1 MKLGRRILFSL
12 LAGLSVVRCAEETP
26 TATPISRASGMRI
39 LSGNYQSAPVGSLL
53 PDSLKVQVYRS
64 DQSGVAGVVV
74 RFAVRSGS
82 GRLSADSTLTDADG
96 VVSVAWTLGP
106 GAGPMR
112 VAAEASGIQSVV
124 FEATGMP
131 LARPTLTILAG
142 DNQSGEVG
150 LVLPEPLVVQLQ
162 DSLGTPLVGQSI
174 VWSVLSGR
182 GLTLSPV
189 VLTNSEGK
197 ARVTWFLG
205 YTVGGQSIRASLLGN
220 TLGTT
225 FNATA
230 VFTDG
235 RLSLASGDNQLNGAN
250 ALLSFPITVSAES
263 PRGDPIAGATVRWA
277 VTSGG
282 GSLSDST
289 SITNVQGL
297 TAVGWTLGP
306 GNSGQTATATVAG
319 ITTASVTFNARSVEA
334 IAGSITGRV
343 TIVPD
348 RIGVSPTSRSPLGFL
363 AQVARSTTDDQAR
376 PTRAWSPGPRPIQRP
391 TDRLIVQ
398 FKPGAIGA
406 PGGGPSLAAP
416 SVVQRVEDAVRARI
430 APLAAAGGFELTD
443 VSAVLLSARVQVRQ
457 ISQIDAIAA
466 RLRADPAVA
475 SVSRELWYYPLGGPV
490 GGPIGGPI
498 NPATT
503 TVAGTIPKDPLYPNQ
518 SWHYSMI
525 DLPKAW
531 SMATGSTSVI
541 VAVVDNGIRFDHP
554 ALALNLTNDGYDF
567 ASSPRPAFLCNG
579 TMLDNAADGDGYDP
593 DPTMPI
599 DYDFDPY
606 GVCLLAPSPLGG
618 HGIHTAGT
626 IGALG
631 NDGIGGTGV
640 NWRVKIRPV
649 RVLGIEG
656 GSNFDVAQGVLYAG
670 GLPASNG
677 RGGTVAPPAA
687 GAARIINMSLGGP
700 CPDPG
705 TADIVHD
712 AVVAASANGSLI
724 IASAG
729 NSSTSE
735 PACPASYPEVIS
747 VSALGPDGLPA
758 SYTNYGS
765 TVDIA
770 APGGDFLDGGPD
782 GTFGIFSTTCNFTV
796 SPCQP
801 NYARY
806 SGTSMAAPHVSGV
819 AALLLGAEPGL
830 TSADLRARLLSYA
843 VDEGA
848 PGPDEFYGAGIVNA
862 RNSLTQTLA
871 PPTRIFV
878 RLVDTTNGTTVA
890 TEQASA
896 FGDFTFSGV
905 PNGSYFV
912 FGGVDENGDGLVGLP
927 GRPWGAYG
935 GTGAPAAVAV
945 SSTVG
950 GTAFFP
956 VGAPGENEGNDDPAH
971 SNRLIVGG
979 FIQGSIP
986 SASDPADVFRVDI
999 VTAGPYAFETSGWNG
1014 GYCRFALDLNTVL
1027 TLSDA
1032 NGAVLASNDDIDPQ
1046 DPAPLVGNR
1055 CSRIQAQL
1063 TPGRYYVTVT
1073 AGLSGLGA
1081 VHTGRYRLQARAGT

>member
-1 MKLGRRILFSL
+1 MKLGRGILYSL

-26 TATPISRASGMRI
+26 TSTPITRGAGMRI
-39 LSGNYQSAPVGSLL
+39 LSGNHQAAPVGSLL

-64 DQSGVAGVVV
+64 DQSGVAGTVV
-74 RFAVRSGS
+74 RFAVMSGS
-82 GRLSADSTLTDADG
+82 GRLSADSTLTDANG
-96 VVSVAWTLGP
+96 IVSVAWTLGP

-112 VAAEASGIQSVV
+112 AVAEAAGMQSVV
-124 FEATGMP
+124 FEATGMA
-131 LARPTLTILAG
+131 LGRPTLTMVSG
-142 DNQSGEVG
+142 DNQTGEVG
-150 LVLPEPLVVQLQ
+150 LVLPEALEVQLQ

-182 GLTLSPV
+182 GLTISPV
-189 VLTNSEGK
+189 VITNSQGK
-197 ARVTWFLG
+197 ARITWFLG

-220 TLGTT
+220 ALGTT
-225 FNATA
+225 FNAIAVYTA
-230 VFTDG
+230 G
-235 RLSLASGDNQLNGAN
+235 RLAIAGGDNQINGENTA
-250 ALLSFPITVSAES
+250 LSFPLAVEAES
-263 PRGDPIAGATVRWA
+263 PRGDPIAGVTVRWA
-277 VTSGG
+277 VASGG
-282 GSLSDST
+282 GTLSDST

-297 TAVGWTLGP
+297 ASVGWTLGP
-306 GNSGQTATATVAG
+306 GNTGQTASATVTG
-319 ITTASVTFNARSVEA
+319 VTNGTVTFNARSVA
-334 IAGSITGRV
+334 AVAGGITGRV
-343 TIVPD
+343 TIVRD
-348 RIGVSPTSRSPLGFL
+348 RIGVSPSSRSPRGLL
-363 AQVARSTTDDQAR
+363 APLARSATDDQSR
-376 PTRAWSPGPRPIQRP
+376 PTQSWSPGPRAVQRP

-398 FKPGAIGA
+398 FKAGAIGA

-416 SVVQRVEDAVRARI
+416 SVVQRVEDAVRQRI

-457 ISQIDAIAA
+457 ISQIDAVAA
-466 RLRADPAVA
+466 RIAADPAVA

-490 GGPIGGPI
+490 GGPI

-503 TVAGTIPKDPLYPNQ
+503 TLAGTIPNDPLYPNQ

-541 VAVVDNGIRFDHP
+541 VADVDNGIRFDHP
-554 ALALNLTNDGYDF
+554 ALTLNLTNDGYDF
-567 ASSPRPAFLCNG
+567 VSSPRPAFTCSG
-579 TMLDNAADGDGYDP
+579 AMLDNAADGDGYDP

-606 GVCLLAPSPLGG
+606 GVCLTGPSPLGG

-631 NDGIGGTGV
+631 NDRIGGTGV

-656 GSNFDVAQGVLYAG
+656 GSNFDVAQGVLYAA

-687 GAARIINMSLGGP
+687 GPARIINMSLGGP

-712 AVVAASANGSLI
+712 AVIAASANGSLI

-729 NSSTSE
+729 NSATNE
-735 PACPASYPEVIS
+735 PACPAGYPEVIS

-819 AALLLGAEPGL
+819 AALILGAEPGL
-830 TSADLRARLLSYA
+830 SSADLRARLLNYA

-848 PGPDEFYGAGIVNA
+848 TGPDEFYGAGILNA
-862 RNSLTQTLA
+862 WNSLTQTLA
-871 PPTRIFV
+871 PPGRIFV
-878 RLVDTTNGTTVA
+878 SLVDTANGTTVA
-890 TEQASA
+890 TQQASA
-896 FGDFTFSGV
+896 TGDFTFSGV
-905 PNGSYFV
+905 PDGSYFV

-935 GTGAPAAVAV
+935 GAGAPTAVAV

-956 VGAPGENEGNDDPAH
+956 VGAPAESEGNDDPVH
-971 SNRLIVGG
+971 SNRLLVGG
-979 FIQGSIP
+979 SIQGAIP
-986 SASDPADVFRVDI
+986 SPTDPADVYRVDI
-999 VTAGPYAFETSGWNG
+999 ATAGSYTFETSGWNG

-1032 NGAVLASNDDIDPQ
+1032 NGGVLASNDDIDPQ

-1063 TPGRYYVTVT
+1063 MPGRYYITVT

-1081 VHTGRYRLQARAGT
+1081 LHTGRYRLQVRAGT